1 MVKSIFL
8 LVLCC
13 VTTLTGIAKEDK
25 SFEGKASF
33 YAKKFNGKRTSSG
46 ERYKNNALT
55 AAHRSLP
62 FGTLLEVTN
71 KANGKKTVVR
81 VNDRGPHRKKIALD
95 LSYAA
100 AQKIGIVRSGVGYVR
115 VRVVDRQAIDS
126 SLVAS
131 NEGTQ

>member
-8 LVLCC
+8 LILCSVISLAVL
-13 VTTLTGIAKEDK
+13 AKDET
-25 SFEGKASF
+25 SFQGKASF
-33 YAKKFNGKRTSSG
+33 YAKKFNGRRTTSG
-46 ERYKNNALT
+46 ERYKNNDFT

-71 KANGKKTVVR
+71 KSNGKTAIVR

-100 AQKIGIVRSGVGYVR
+100 AKKIGIVRKGIGT
-115 VRVVDRQAIDS
+115 VVFKVVSEQNIDDS
-126 SLVAS
+126 MVARA
-131 NEGTQ
+131 NN

>member
-100 AQKIGIVRSGVGYVR
+100 AKKIGIVRSGVGYVR

-131 NEGTQ
+131 NEGMQ